1 MSIFV
6 NTSQEEAFH
15 FVMDYFTGRR
25 MKVLTSNSPSYIRA
39 EFGSWTS
46 ISPSNEKG
54 VVEVSVMKRNGG
66 SYVNL
71 NFNFFETYLMAL
83 IVTIIGAFATYG
95 FMWWLVVVNPLQR
108 AIVPSGAN
116 FLILMPIA
124 LFCALMIAVLGY
136 TVSLTRRRFI
146 EEFNMFMQSLHAKKD

>member
-1 MSIFV
+1 MSLFV
-6 NTSQEEAFH
+6 NTSQEEAFR

-108 AIVPSGAN
+108 AIDPSGAN
-116 FLILMPIA
+116 FLILMLIA
-124 LFCALMIAVLGY
+124 LFCALMITVLGY
-136 TVSLTRRRFI
+136 TISLTRRRFI
-146 EEFNMFMQSLHAKKD
+146 EEFNMFMQSLHSKKD